1 MNKNNSL
8 ALDHIYDMLPTDN
21 ALNTHKEIQ
30 TLKHNLSNYSG
41 ILYADERLGPY
52 FASYNLRSLD
62 QWSGYQQILNEK
74 QPHYVLMTKKPVSEL
89 PNKKYIKYLRYFISS
104 ENQYSLKKEF
114 K

>member
-1 MNKNNSL
+1 
-8 ALDHIYDMLPTDN
+8 MLPTDN

-30 TLKHNLSNYSG
+30 ALKHDLSNYSG

-52 FASYNLRSLD
+52 FASHNLRSLD

-89 PNKKYIKYLRYFISS
+89 PNKKYTKYLRYFISS
-104 ENQYSLKKEF
+104 ENQYSLKIDF
-114 K
+114 KYIYFFKSD